1 MLKPLRQIAENRMV
15 SLKRKTKIIENS
27 INRHTRYTP
36 GILIKYL
43 PVPLFKIL
51 FPPLSLSL
59 SQIRSIQIP
68 NPRTVAI
75 YSQTRTN
82 THTEGEKREIKGE
95 TALI

>member
-1 MLKPLRQIAENRMV
+1 MNVKTPPSNRRKPYGKFKE
-15 SLKRKTKIIENS
+15 RKTKNIENS

-51 FPPLSLSL
+51 FPPLSLS
-59 SQIRSIQIP
+59 QIRSIQIP
-68 NPRTVAI
+68 NPGTVAI

>member
-51 FPPLSLSL
+51 FPPLSLS
-59 SQIRSIQIP
+59 QIRSIQIP
-68 NPRTVAI
+68 NPGTVAI